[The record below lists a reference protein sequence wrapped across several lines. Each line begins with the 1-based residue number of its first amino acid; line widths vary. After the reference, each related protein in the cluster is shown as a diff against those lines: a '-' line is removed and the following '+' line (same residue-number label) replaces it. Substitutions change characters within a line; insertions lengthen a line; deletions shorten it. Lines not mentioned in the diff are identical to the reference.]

1 MRDFVILTKVCTR
14 DGEKKKETLVG
25 LLLQTREEVLGLV
38 SAAQQRKG
46 VPLSCVQMKEA
57 LIVL

>member
-46 VPLSCVQMKEA
+46 VPGAVFK
-57 LIVL
+57 

>member
-1 MRDFVILTKVCTR
+1 VLRDFVILTKVCTR

-46 VPLSCVQMKEA
+46 VPGAVFK
-57 LIVL
+57 